1 MTSVSTVRKRSIAV
15 LEGSVSTGLAISGCD
30 AGGGSIN
37 GNLALTTLTVRVTDE
52 MTSLNR
58 AESCDNGS
66 FSMADSAKVT
76 SPSEFI
82 VVLKKKLTF
91 ANDDMLTSSDVTF
104 SFDRQPLIADQNG
117 PSRLRY
123 EEGSGAEV
131 LGAPKHPHT
140 RRLIAS
146 LPVPNPAE
154 QATRREELRMLRAE
168 A

>member
-1 MTSVSTVRKRSIAV
+1 MTASGARSLSASSFGTRASVEASKWHETQC
-15 LEGSVSTGLAISGCD
+15 L
-30 AGGGSIN
+30 
-37 GNLALTTLTVRVTDE
+37 
-52 MTSLNR
+52 
-58 AESCDNGS
+58 
-66 FSMADSAKVT
+66 AKVA
-76 SPSEFI
+76 SPTEFI
-82 VVLKKKLTF
+82 VVLKKGLTS
-91 ANDDMLTSSDVTF
+91 ANDDRLTFSDVTF
-104 SFDRQPLIADQNG
+104 PFDRKALIADQNG

-131 LGAPKHPHT
+131 LGAPKHPYT

>member
-1 MTSVSTVRKRSIAV
+1 MTSVSTVRMRSLAV
-15 LEGSVSTGLAISGCD
+15 LGGPVSTMPAVSGCD
-30 AGGGSIN
+30 AGGRSIN
-37 GNLALTTLTVRVTDE
+37 GDLTLTTLTVRVIDE

-58 AESCDNGS
+58 AETLDNGPS
-66 FSMADSAKVT
+66 SIADSAKVA
-76 SPSEFI
+76 SPTEFI
-82 VVLKKKLTF
+82 VVLKKGLTP
-91 ANDDMLTSSDVTF
+91 SHVTF
-104 SFDRQPLIADQNG
+104 PFDRQALIADQNG

-131 LGAPKHPHT
+131 LGAPKHPYT

>member
-1 MTSVSTVRKRSIAV
+1 MASVSTVRKRSLAV
-15 LEGSVSTGLAISGCD
+15 LGGPVSTMPAVSGCD
-30 AGGGSIN
+30 AGGRSIN
-37 GNLALTTLTVRVTDE
+37 GDLTLTTLTVRVIDE

-58 AESCDNGS
+58 AETLDNGPS
-66 FSMADSAKVT
+66 SIADSAKVA
-76 SPSEFI
+76 SPTQFI
-82 VVLKKKLTF
+82 VVLKKGLTS
-91 ANDDMLTSSDVTF
+91 ANDDRLTPSDVTF
-104 SFDRQPLIADQNG
+104 PFDRQALIADQNG

-131 LGAPKHPHT
+131 LGAPKHPYT